1 MNVPLAYFEN
11 NKCSY
16 CNMISRALYHA
27 CTYPA
32 ATQKI
37 CDSLMFISITI
48 HVQIHV
54 HTGIKFLATYVAID
68 IYV

>member
-16 CNMISRALYHA
+16 CNVISLALYHA

-32 ATQKI
+32 ATKKSG
-37 CDSLMFISITI
+37 SLMFISITI
-48 HVQIHV
+48 HMQIHV
-54 HTGIKFLATYVAID
+54 HTGIKILATYVVID
-68 IYV
+68 TYV